1 MPSVTHSELEA
12 FVKSYLTTFQRL
24 TCNLSDSQKTLLLPK
39 YLAKKCQII
48 GIISKVS
55 GVSIR
60 FNVMD
65 KEVFGF
71 QDTGKSIEDEVLP
84 NLSSQGNV
92 FFVLDGQNQVLQNVN
107 LITKEFYDKHKDLVE
122 KLTRSTNL
130 IMDKAEKFVDVVS
143 GDLKLIDCT
152 LAFCRNGR
160 DILDRID
167 CLWLLSSNQSSDFS
181 RNRAEQLATLEYEK
195 LASILV
201 NRIPIQT
208 LVGTLAE
215 YKRLVENKNTTEP
228 DMQTFFK
235 NNWTF
240 LEISAKRVFPKFQ
253 MGGDLVP
260 DFVIE
265 TSDFRYIFVEIESPN
280 AELYTSETPPRPA
293 RKLREADSQI
303 KSYLSYAHQNILFL
317 RQKLPFLSGEK
328 IEGLVVIGRSSSIL
342 LEQKKKLDQDRAY
355 SKDYDIVTY
364 DELFQS
370 VRTFLENLGFRY
382 SQA

>member
-1 MPSVTHSELEA
+1 
-12 FVKSYLTTFQRL
+12 
-24 TCNLSDSQKTLLLPK
+24 
-39 YLAKKCQII
+39 
-48 GIISKVS
+48 
-55 GVSIR
+55 
-60 FNVMD
+60 MD